1 MVAKEVAK
9 AAGKVGVARE
19 VGMGAAKA
27 AARAVAMVV
36 VVRVEVER
44 AVVVMEE
51 DLEEARVVADSA
63 CEQKSVH
70 TSVSLGLREHGKK
83 HERDERWEKEM
94 SLLLQV
100 VVDPLLCDEADDE

>member
-1 MVAKEVAK
+1 
-9 AAGKVGVARE
+9 VGVARE
-19 VGMGAAKA
+19 VGMAG
-27 AARAVAMVV
+27 ARAEGGVVARVV

-44 AVVVMEE
+44 VAVERAEAKVV
-51 DLEEARVVADSA
+51 ARVVADSA

-83 HERDERWEKEM
+83 HERGEGWEKEM

-100 VVDPLLCDEADDE
+100 VVDPLLCDEAEDE

>member
-1 MVAKEVAK
+1 MEAAK
-9 AAGKVGVARE
+9 AAGTAGVARE
-19 VGMGAAKA
+19 VGMAAAMA

-44 AVVVMEE
+44 AVVERAE

-83 HERDERWEKEM
+83 HERGEGWEKEM

-100 VVDPLLCDEADDE
+100 VVDPLLCDEAEDE